1 MTNGKTHFSRGNFKS
16 KSQYWICRGN
26 YLECFCKETCSLRI
40 WRNLQENFCAGVSF
54 RLDTSNLKFIKK
66 RLQHRCFPMNFAKKS
81 FKNTFLTEH
90 LWVASSESVSA
101 NGPEIS
107 FLWTECSDETLSIF
121 WKKSILGK
129 IKNLWNEITEK
140 FFSFFQPSIFLTF
153 VKIWTSTFTFYFWLI
168 NLWRNNEHFFVNY

>member
-1 MTNGKTHFSRGNFKS
+1 
-16 KSQYWICRGN
+16 
-26 YLECFCKETCSLRI
+26 
-40 WRNLQENFCAGVSF
+40 
-54 RLDTSNLKFIKK
+54 
-66 RLQHRCFPMNFAKKS
+66 MNFAKKS

-129 IKNLWNEITEK
+129 IKNLWNEITEN
-140 FFSFFQPSIFLTF
+140 FFFLLPTVYIFDF
-153 VKIWTSTFTFYFWLI
+153 CKNM
-168 NLWRNNEHFFVNY
+168 NLHLYILFLVDKSMT